1 MDESLSP
8 RGWEDATEELV
19 LENREQLQHNLII
32 SDQQRVWS
40 SLVSK
45 LAKNIARKHYS
56 L

>member
-32 SDQQRVWS
+32 SDPAE
-40 SLVSK
+40 SLEQPCF
-45 LAKNIARKHYS
+45 
-56 L
+56 